1 MECRPSWAPPISM
14 HTLSSAVQSLA
25 ISCRAHCLLRLI
37 DRLWGWRAKPS
48 FRSTLT
54 RQIRRQTARHA
65 THGRRH
71 KYKYP
76 DREAGRLGM
85 PGEPCSHRAVP
96 EQSLN
101 KDGKIFCSQSC
112 ADGLDRNN
120 KSCSRYGDSQL
131 FAAAALMQGDH
142 CYIVD
147 DIGIN

>member
-14 HTLSSAVQSLA
+14 NTLSSAVEGLA

-54 RQIRRQTARHA
+54 RQISRQTARHA
-65 THGRRH
+65 AHGRRH

-76 DREAGRLGM
+76 DRETDRPGM
-85 PGEPCSHRAVP
+85 PGEPCSHRVVP

-101 KDGKIFCSQSC
+101 KDGKIYCSQSC
-112 ADGLDRNN
+112 AVGLDRNN
-120 KSCSRYGDSQL
+120 KFCSLYGYSQL

-142 CYIVD
+142 CYVVD
-147 DIGIN
+147 DI